1 MGNKCDLCKFN
12 VGVRTQHN
20 MSNNLWKLAKVS
32 PVILGASLMLSSGAT
47 AAQTNS
53 VDSGV
58 SPVIATGEVST
69 TPLAFSA
76 PVVINPVA
84 SATISTPN
92 LSAVSPNA
100 DLALSSDEINV
111 LELVTPGVVV
121 TTPQLPVGGN
131 DQILQQIEGYNNE
144 VDSMGQITNIT
155 QLRDVSPRA
164 WAFEA
169 LRSLVERYQ
178 CIQGYP
184 DGTFR
189 GDRAL
194 TRYEFAAGLNACLRR
209 IEALISGS
217 GADRVTRA
225 DLEAI
230 RRLQTEFRAEL
241 TALGSRVTALDG
253 RVTTLEGQQFST
265 TTKLRAEVI
274 FALADTFGN
283 QIALPNGQNPSG
295 NRPGQN
301 TNLIFA
307 DRVRL
312 NLNTSFTGRDNLL
325 TRLQARNLTPF
336 SGSGLT
342 GTNMT
347 RIYFDGSENNSVNL
361 SVLQYRFPVGAG
373 NIFIST
379 VGNAL
384 DDGDISL
391 SPIVSSGG
399 GAISRFGAYNP
410 IYRLPSDAGITLDYP
425 ITPAIRFTTGYMVPQ
440 SDASN
445 PSKPGGLFGNQYS
458 AYGQLTFT
466 PVPQGQIAFTYA
478 NSYLGTS
485 GNVSGSTGSGNAN
498 RPYGASRTSANAYGI
513 QARYNFS
520 PNFILSGWVGY
531 TNAINEGS
539 PFKEKTGI
547 WNYAVQATF
556 PDLGARGNLLGIVAG
571 VPPRAGYIPRSGN
584 RDFNASLHL
593 EAFYRIRVSD
603 NISITP
609 GILAV
614 FKPEHNTNNS
624 TIVVGTVRTTF
635 SF

>member
-1 MGNKCDLCKFN
+1 
-12 VGVRTQHN
+12 

-47 AAQTNS
+47 AAQTNP
-53 VDSGV
+53 VDSEV
-58 SPVIATGEVST
+58 SPVIATGEINT
-69 TPLAFSA
+69 TPLTFSA
-76 PVVINPVA
+76 PVAINPVV
-84 SATISTPN
+84 ATIATPN
-92 LSAVSPNA
+92 SSAVNPNA
-100 DLALSSDEINV
+100 GLALSTEEINV
-111 LELVTPGVVV
+111 SELVNPGLA
-121 TTPQLPVGGN
+121 TTPQLPVN
-131 DQILQQIEGYNNE
+131 ASEQVLQQIEGYNNE
-144 VDSMGQITNIT
+144 VDSMGQVTNIT

-194 TRYEFAAGLNACLRR
+194 TRYEFAAGLNSCLRR
-209 IEALISGS
+209 IEALIAGT
-217 GADRVTRA
+217 GGDRVTRA
-225 DLEAI
+225 DLEVI
-230 RRLQTEFRAEL
+230 RRLTTEFRAEL
-241 TALGSRVTALDG
+241 TALGTRVNGLDG
-253 RVTTLEGQQFST
+253 RVTILEGQQFST

-283 QIALPNGQNPSG
+283 QLALPNGQNPGG

-312 NLNTSFTGRDNLL
+312 NFDTSFTGRDQLR
-325 TRLQARNLTPF
+325 TRLQARNITPF

-347 RIYFDGSENNSVNL
+347 RIYYDGIDTANDFNGNTNGNSVNL

-373 NIFIST
+373 NIYIST
-379 VGNAL
+379 VGSAL

-445 PSKPGGLFGNQYS
+445 PTKPGGFFNNQYS

-478 NSYLGTS
+478 NSYLGT
-485 GNVSGSTGSGNAN
+485 GGAVSGSTGSGNAN

-571 VPPRAGYIPRSGN
+571 VPPRAGFIPRSGN
-584 RDFNASLHL
+584 RDANASLHL

-624 TIVVGTVRTTF
+624 TIVVGTIRTTF
-635 SF
+635 SFQYRFLDTF

>member
-1 MGNKCDLCKFN
+1 
-12 VGVRTQHN
+12 
-20 MSNNLWKLAKVS
+20 
-32 PVILGASLMLSSGAT
+32 MLSSGAT

-53 VDSGV
+53 ADSEV

-76 PVVINPVA
+76 PVAINPVVA
-84 SATISTPN
+84 ATATPEPIALN
-92 LSAVSPNA
+92 QNA
-100 DLALSSDEINV
+100 GLALSAEEINV
-111 LELVTPGVVV
+111 SELVSPAAVA
-121 TTPQLPVGGN
+121 TTPQSSGDGSNQV
-131 DQILQQIEGYNNE
+131 LQQIEGYNNE
-144 VDSMGQITNIT
+144 VDSMGQVTNIT

-169 LRSLVERYQ
+169 LRNLVERYQ

-194 TRYEFAAGLNACLRR
+194 TRYEFAAGLNSCLRR
-209 IEALISGS
+209 IEALIAGS
-217 GADRVTRA
+217 GGDRVTRA

-230 RRLQTEFRAEL
+230 RRLTTEFRAEL
-241 TALGSRVTALDG
+241 TALGTRVNALDG

-283 QIALPNGQNPSG
+283 QIAVPNGQNPSG
-295 NRPGQN
+295 SRPAQN

-312 NLNTSFTGRDNLL
+312 NFDTSFSGRDLL
-325 TRLQARNLTPF
+325 RTRLQARNLTPF
-336 SGSGLT
+336 SGAGLT

-373 NIFIST
+373 NVYIST
-379 VGNAL
+379 VGAAL

-399 GAISRFGAYNP
+399 GAISRFGAYSP
-410 IYRLPSDAGITLDYP
+410 IYRFPSDAGITLDYP
-425 ITPAIRFTTGYMVPQ
+425 ITPAIRLTTGYSVPQ

-445 PSKPGGLFGNQYS
+445 PAKPGGLFNNQYS

-466 PVPQGQIAFTYA
+466 PVPQGQIAFTYV
-478 NSYLGTS
+478 NSYLGTT
-485 GNVSGSTGSGNAN
+485 GGVSGSTGSGNAN
-498 RPYGASRTSANAYGI
+498 RPYGASQTSANSYGI

-520 PNFILSGWVGY
+520 PNFILSGWVNY

-539 PFKEKTGI
+539 AFKEKTGI

-571 VPPRAGYIPRSGN
+571 VPPRAGYIPRSSN
-584 RDFNASLHL
+584 RDFNTSLHL
-593 EAFYRIRVSD
+593 EAFYRIRVND
-603 NISITP
+603 NISVTP
-609 GILAV
+609 GIIAV
-614 FKPEHNTNNS
+614 FNPEHNKSNS
-624 TIVVGTVRTTF
+624 AIYVGTIRTTF

>member
-1 MGNKCDLCKFN
+1 
-12 VGVRTQHN
+12 

-32 PVILGASLMLSSGAT
+32 PVILGASLMLAGGAN
-47 AAQTNS
+47 AAQTSTEGNTT
-53 VDSGV
+53 
-58 SPVIATGEVST
+58 SPVISTGEVTT

-76 PVVINPVA
+76 PTANSAVTDSSVPSPRTNLALNIEEINI
-84 SATISTPN
+84 SATPDATVN
-92 LSAVSPNA
+92 ASP
-100 DLALSSDEINV
+100 ALGAN
-111 LELVTPGVVV
+111 T
-121 TTPQLPVGGN
+121 
-131 DQILQQIEGYNNE
+131 QILEQIESYNNE
-144 VDSMGQITNIT
+144 VDSMGQVTNIT

-169 LRSLVERYQ
+169 LRNLVERYQ

-184 DGTFR
+184 DNTFR

-194 TRYEFAAGLNACLRR
+194 TRFEFAAGLNSCLRR
-209 IEALISGS
+209 LETILSGS
-217 GADRVTRA
+217 TGDRVTRA
-225 DLEAI
+225 DLERI
-230 RRLQTEFRAEL
+230 QRLQTEFKAEL
-241 TALGSRVTALDG
+241 TALGTRVNALDG

-283 QIALPNGQNPSG
+283 QRALPNGQNPAG
-295 NRPGQN
+295 NRPGQE

-307 DRVRL
+307 NRVRL
-312 NLNTSFTGRDNLL
+312 NFDTSFTGRDQLR
-325 TRLQARNLTPF
+325 TRLQARNITSF
-336 SGSGLT
+336 NASGGQT

-347 RIYFDGSENNSVNL
+347 RLNFDGNENNAVNL
-361 SVLQYRFPVGAG
+361 SLLQYRFPVGAG
-373 NIFIST
+373 NIYIST

-384 DDGDISL
+384 DDGNISL
-391 SPIVSSGG
+391 SPIESSGS

-425 ITPAIRFTTGYMVPQ
+425 ITPAVRLTAGYMVPAGT
-440 SDASN
+440 SGAND
-445 PSKPGGLFGNQYS
+445 PSAPGGLFNNQYS
-458 AYGQLTFT
+458 AYGQLTFS

-478 NSYLGTS
+478 NTYLGTS
-485 GNVSGSTGSGNAN
+485 GAVSGSTGSVNAN
-498 RPYGASRTSANAYGI
+498 RPYGSSRTSANAYGI

-539 PFKEKTGI
+539 PFKEKTEI

-556 PDLGARGNLLGIVAG
+556 PDFGARGNQLGLVVG
-571 VPPRAGYIPRSGN
+571 VPPRAGFIRNSLN

-593 EAFYRIRVSD
+593 EAFYRIKVSD
-603 NISITP
+603 NIAITP
-609 GILAV
+609 GIVAL
-614 FKPEHNTNNS
+614 FNPEHNRSNS
-624 TIVVGTVRTTF
+624 AIYVGTIRTTF

>member
-1 MGNKCDLCKFN
+1 
-12 VGVRTQHN
+12 

-47 AAQTNS
+47 AAQTNP
-53 VDSGV
+53 VDSEV
-58 SPVIATGEVST
+58 SPVIAAGEVNT

-76 PVVINPVA
+76 PVAINPVA
-84 SATISTPN
+84 ATVTTPN
-92 LSAVSPNA
+92 SSAVSPNA
-100 DLALSSDEINV
+100 ALALSAEEINV
-111 LELVTPGVVV
+111 SELVNPSLA
-121 TTPQLPVGGN
+121 TTPQLPVDGDN
-131 DQILQQIEGYNNE
+131 QVLQQIEGYNNE
-144 VDSMGQITNIT
+144 VDSMGQVTNIT

-169 LRSLVERYQ
+169 LRNLVERYQ

-209 IEALISGS
+209 IEALLAGT
-217 GADRVTRA
+217 GGDRVTRA

-230 RRLQTEFRAEL
+230 RRLTTEFRAEL
-241 TALGSRVTALDG
+241 TALGTRVNSLDG

-274 FALADTFGN
+274 FALADTFGDR
-283 QIALPNGQNPSG
+283 AFANGVTPPAT

-312 NLNTSFTGRDNLL
+312 NFDTSFTGRDQLR
-325 TRLQARNLTPF
+325 TRLQARNITPF
-336 SGSGLT
+336 SSSVT

-347 RIYFDGSENNSVNL
+347 TLNFSGSGNNEVNL
-361 SVLQYRFPVGAG
+361 SLLQYRFPVGAG
-373 NIFIST
+373 NVYIST
-379 VGNAL
+379 AGNAM
-384 DDGDISL
+384 DDPAGINL
-391 SPIVSSGG
+391 SPIESSGS

-410 IYRLPSDAGITLDYP
+410 IYRLPSDAGIAIDYP
-425 ITPAIRFTTGYMVPQ
+425 IASAVRVTAGYLVPTGNGGANDPA
-440 SDASN
+440 A
-445 PSKPGGLFGNQYS
+445 PGGLFNNQYT

-466 PVPQGQIAFTYA
+466 PISQGQIAFTYA

-485 GNVSGSTGSGNAN
+485 GAVSGSTGSTNAN

-520 PNFILSGWVGY
+520 PEFILSGWVGY

-556 PDLGARGNLLGIVAG
+556 PDFGARGNLLGIVAG
-571 VPPRAGYIPRSGN
+571 VPPRAGFIPRSGN
-584 RDFNASLHL
+584 RDVNASLHL

-603 NISITP
+603 NIAITP

-624 TIVVGTVRTTF
+624 TVVVGTIRTTF